1 MNKSD
6 LIDRVSDTIG
16 VGRRDAEAAVN
27 TVIHGVMSE
36 VKAGQKVVIAGFG
49 AFNPTHRKARL
60 GRNPRTGEPVKVA
73 ASKGVRFAPGTI
85 FKNVVNGRTPL
96 AAPAKTVAKPTTKKV
111 AAKKAPAK
119 RAPARKVAARKTAAK
134 KSTAKRASAR
144 KTAAKRAPAR
154 KAPARKVA
162 ARRR

>member
-6 LIDRVSDTIG
+6 LIDRVSGTIG

-27 TVIHGVMSE
+27 AVIHAVMSE
-36 VKAGQKVVIAGFG
+36 VKAGQKVAIAGFG
-49 AFNPTHRKARL
+49 AFNPTRRKARL

-73 ASKGVRFAPGTI
+73 ASKGVRFAPGTT
-85 FKNVVNGRTPL
+85 FKNVVSGRAPL
-96 AAPAKTVAKPTTKKV
+96 PAPAKSLAKATAKKAAVKKATTKKI

-134 KSTAKRASAR
+134 KSTAKRVS
-144 KTAAKRAPAR
+144 AR
-154 KAPARKVA
+154 KAPARKAA